1 MNTNRII
8 LLIALGLILLAV
20 YNYKP
25 QAVSIEIGQ
34 TAGLFDIELIDGK
47 KWGLEEQKGMPV
59 VIFFWA
65 QWCPC
70 SHNSMP
76 FMEQAHK
83 EYGPKGVRFI
93 GIGIQDT
100 QFELKKF
107 IEQERPSF
115 QMAFDLRS
123 KVANLYG
130 IVTTPTTL
138 FITRDGKI
146 GGKYV
151 GQIKTYQ
158 TLSEPLNKLL

>member
-1 MNTNRII
+1 MNANKII
-8 LLIALGLILLAV
+8 LLTALGLILLAV

-25 QAVSIEIGQ
+25 QTVSIEIGQ
-34 TAGLFDIELIDGK
+34 AARLFDIELIDGK
-47 KWGLEEQKGMPV
+47 KWSLEEQKGSPV

-76 FMEQAHK
+76 FMEQAYK

-100 QFELKKF
+100 QSELKKF
-107 IEQERPSF
+107 IQQEKPSF
-115 QMAFDLRS
+115 PMALDLRS
-123 KVANLYG
+123 KAANLYG
-130 IVTTPTTL
+130 IVTTPSTL
-138 FITRDGKI
+138 FITKDGKI

-158 TLSEPLNKLL
+158 TLSEPLNRLL

>member
-1 MNTNRII
+1 MNTNKII

-34 TAGLFDIELIDGK
+34 TARLFDIELIDGK

-76 FMEQAHK
+76 FMEQAYK
-83 EYGPKGVRFI
+83 DYGPKGVRFI

-100 QFELKKF
+100 QSELKKF
-107 IEQERPSF
+107 IVQERPSF
-115 QMAFDLRS
+115 QMAFDLKS

-138 FITRDGKI
+138 FITSDGKI

-158 TLSEPLNKLL
+158 TLSGPLNKLL